1 MLSREEIKVIYEQ
14 GPDAVIALVERP
26 RRDIP
31 TAGRAVACPKSKSCK
46 IAFALYFPQQEQ
58 TTIE

>member
-14 GPDAVIALVERP
+14 GPDAVIALVEELVATFQQQVEQLCCSSQRVA
-26 RRDIP
+26 RD
-31 TAGRAVACPKSKSCK
+31 RL
-46 IAFALYFPQQEQ
+46 ALTSRKQEQ